1 MTYLR
6 SPTVRYPALSGMGGA
21 MGCGC
26 GMGDVEV
33 VTPAELAAQVNRF
46 GPSAPAAYRFAPTAF
61 VGTDP
66 VSQALALTAVLI
78 MQRRATDAFSQFHDA
93 GSEAAIAEANM
104 ALNDPIAYVTTHLG
118 QVTKT
123 IEAYADSL
131 GLPGQSLASTIAGM
145 SPLALAAVAG
155 AGLLLLRRKKGAR

>member
-6 SPTVRYPALSGMGGA
+6 SPIVRRPALSGMGGA
-21 MGCGC
+21 L
-26 GMGDVEV
+26 GDVEV
-33 VTPAELAAQVNRF
+33 ITGADLAKQVNRF
-46 GPSAPAAYRFAPTAF
+46 GPSAPAAYQFAPTAF
-61 VGTDP
+61 VGADP

-93 GSEAAIAEANM
+93 GSEAAISEANM
-104 ALNDPIAYVTTHLG
+104 ALNDPIVYVTTHIG

-131 GLPGQSLASTIAGM
+131 GLPGQSLSSTIASM
-145 SPLALAAVAG
+145 SPLTLAAVAG